1 MAVQVVSVDFSLP
14 RHREDLVLLLD
25 LYSQDEMGSGAPLPD
40 DVRAVL
46 AERLAEIP
54 HCRAWLAYDESTPVG
69 VIVAFLGF
77 STFRARPLLNLHDVA
92 VRPGYR
98 GRGIGQ
104 ALMTAAEE
112 GARALGCCK
121 VTLEVRVDNDAQRL
135 YHRQGYRNDAP
146 QHEFWAKVL

>member
-1 MAVQVVSVDFSLP
+1 MAVQVVRVDFGNQ
-14 RHREDLVLLLD
+14 RQREDLVLLLD
-25 LYSQDEMGSGAPLPD
+25 LYAQDEMGRGAPLATE
-40 DVRAVL
+40 VRAQL

-54 HCRAWLAYDESTPVG
+54 HCRAWLAYEDDTPVG
-69 VIVAFLGF
+69 VIVAFLAF

-104 ALMTAAEE
+104 ALLAAAEAD
-112 GARALGCCK
+112 ARELGCCK
-121 VTLEVRVDNDAQRL
+121 ITLEVRVDNVAQRL
-135 YHRQGYRNDAP
+135 YQRAGFRNDAP